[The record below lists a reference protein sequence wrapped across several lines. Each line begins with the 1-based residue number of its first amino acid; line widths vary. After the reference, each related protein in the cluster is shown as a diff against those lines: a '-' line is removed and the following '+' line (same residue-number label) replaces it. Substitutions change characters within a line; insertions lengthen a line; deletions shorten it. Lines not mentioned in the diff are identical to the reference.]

1 MVRATNGHDY
11 LARSAARLA
20 GGVTIRISPVQ
31 ARPEYRRGLRPAHI
45 CAFGNTG
52 SVYLALE
59 DLATGA
65 ALPLDEVGPAIFYR
79 PDGPGFVALHSQG
92 EWIAAADTQVLQLR
106 GRGAS
111 GPGLGALTAWL
122 HSSLV
127 AWLIA
132 VGVELEDLPVRIS
145 SIEREL
151 EAVSSAAREAK
162 ILWARPTELA
172 RVEAQRVAGEREVQ
186 RLREKIEDL
195 VFEAYRVTPFERA
208 LVLADLHR
216 SRGYPAETG
225 SWVAA
230 GRQQSRA

>member
-1 MVRATNGHDY
+1 MRATNGHDY
-11 LARSAARLA
+11 LARSTARQV
-20 GGVTIRISPVQ
+20 GEVTVRISPVQ

-45 CAFGNTG
+45 CAFGSTG

-65 ALPLDEVGPAIFYR
+65 ALPLDEIGPAIFYR

-92 EWIAAADTQVLQLR
+92 EWVAAADTQVLQLR
-106 GRGAS
+106 GRGTS

-127 AWLIA
+127 AWLVA
-132 VGVELEDLPVRIS
+132 GGVVLEDLPVRIS
-145 SIEREL
+145 SIDLEL
-151 EAVSSAAREAK
+151 EAASSAAREAR

-216 SRGYPAETG
+216 PRRHPADAERTTVTG
-225 SWVAA
+225 PW
-230 GRQQSRA
+230 RSRA